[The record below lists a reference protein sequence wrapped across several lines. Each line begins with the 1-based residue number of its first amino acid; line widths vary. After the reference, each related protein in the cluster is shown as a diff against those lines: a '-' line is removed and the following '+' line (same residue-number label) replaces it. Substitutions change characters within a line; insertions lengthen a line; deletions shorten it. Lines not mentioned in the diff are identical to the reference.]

1 MTEKSK
7 DQVTPP
13 SDNDTYW
20 ATLKA
25 AAKLFRDQGYSA
37 TTLRQI
43 AEKVGIKAGSIYYH
57 FASKEEILDKVL
69 ETGILTALAEVQNR
83 VNALPPDATSKER
96 IAAAIEGHLFGILQ
110 HGDFVCANIRVYS
123 QVSAASKR
131 RHRAVRAVY
140 ASYWDNLFKECCEQG
155 GLRGDISLSILRLF
169 TIGALN
175 WTVEWF
181 DPRRSSVEDFVAQI
195 STIVFDGILP
205 HDVVAVAE
213 STQVNRKARVGA
225 RN

>member
-1 MTEKSK
+1 MTNASK
-7 DQVTPP
+7 NERSLSSEQ
-13 SDNDTYW
+13 DTYGD
-20 ATLKA
+20 TLKA
-25 AAKLFRDQGYSA
+25 AAKLFRDQGYAA

-57 FASKEEILDKVL
+57 FDSKEEILDKVL
-69 ETGILTALAEVQNR
+69 ETGILTALAEVQQR
-83 VNALPPDATSKER
+83 VNALPPDATSRER

-123 QVSAASKR
+123 QISPGSKR

-140 ASYWDNLFKECCEQG
+140 AGYWDNLLKECSERG
-155 GLRGDISLSILRLF
+155 GLRDDISLSILRLF

-181 DPRRSSVEDFVAQI
+181 DPRRGSVETFVSQI

-205 HDVVAVAE
+205 HDVGEEAPKTP
-213 STQVNRKARVGA
+213 SKRKGQKTP
-225 RN
+225 